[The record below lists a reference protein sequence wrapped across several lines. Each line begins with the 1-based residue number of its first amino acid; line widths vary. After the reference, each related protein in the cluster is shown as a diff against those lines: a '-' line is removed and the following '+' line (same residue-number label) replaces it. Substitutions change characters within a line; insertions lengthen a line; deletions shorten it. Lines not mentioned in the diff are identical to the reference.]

1 MLKEHSLQGRRII
14 LVPTGKARSLP
25 WVLEEEAPGPNWGP
39 AKTSWRTLHLNT
51 PLPPIPD
58 DQECCCDLTF
68 YSVSG
73 YILEWVN
80 RAPGAGFSWPLDFS
94 FRASTEVQ
102 DAFMTYTVYDDVIT
116 MKLIQEAC
124 KVLGEDEGGLLGFL
138 RAAVMKYNQFSSP
151 TVVLLSPCQRG
162 VSSPET
168 LL

>member
-1 MLKEHSLQGRRII
+1 
-14 LVPTGKARSLP
+14 
-25 WVLEEEAPGPNWGP
+25 
-39 AKTSWRTLHLNT
+39 
-51 PLPPIPD
+51 
-58 DQECCCDLTF
+58 
-68 YSVSG
+68 
-73 YILEWVN
+73 
-80 RAPGAGFSWPLDFS
+80 
-94 FRASTEVQ
+94 
-102 DAFMTYTVYDDVIT
+102 MTYTVYDDVIT